1 MLEYRHALRPLTET
15 LVKRTTCLL
24 IAAAWFAAGP
34 ALAAHHETSLKDAY
48 ADAFRI
54 GAALNR
60 SQIMGEDEG
69 ALSLAA
75 KQFNSLT
82 AENVMKWER
91 IEPVEGQFDWTAAD
105 ALVAFAEAHGME
117 VAGHVLVWHQQT
129 PDWVFQGADGQPASR
144 ELLLERMRNHIAAVV
159 GRYKGRV
166 HAWEAVNEALNEDGT
181 LRKTP
186 WLEIIG
192 EDYLQKA
199 FEYARAADP
208 DAHLYYNDYG
218 LHRPEKRAGAVRLVK
233 ALQDAGVRVDGVGIQ
248 GHFGLDNPRDL
259 QDFEDS
265 ITAFAALG
273 SQVHIT
279 ELDVSVLPFPAQ
291 QDWGADLDVDLEL
304 DAKYN
309 PFADGLP
316 AEVEQQQFDQYTGL
330 FRSMLAHRDV
340 IGRVTCW
347 GLADGASGTNGG
359 RMRGRTDDPLL
370 VDRERRP

>member
-1 MLEYRHALRPLTET
+1 M
-15 LVKRTTCLL
+15 KRTTQML
-24 IAAAWFAAGP
+24 IAALALLAGP
-34 ALAAHHETSLKDAY
+34 VFAAHHEAALKDAY

-54 GAALNR
+54 GVALNR
-60 SQIMGEDEG
+60 AQIMGQDAG

-75 KQFNSLT
+75 RQFDSLT

-129 PDWVFQGADGQPASR
+129 PDWVFQDADGKPASR
-144 ELLLERMRNHIAAVV
+144 ELLLERMRTHIQAVV

-181 LRKTP
+181 LRRTP

-199 FEYARAADP
+199 FEYAHAADP
-208 DAHLYYNDYG
+208 AAQLYYNDYG
-218 LHRPEKRAGAVRLVK
+218 LHRPEKRAGAVRVVE
-233 ALQDAGVRVDGVGIQ
+233 ALQEAGVRVDAVGIQ
-248 GHFGLDNPRDL
+248 GHYGLDNPRDL
-259 QDFEDS
+259 RDFEDS
-265 ITAFAALG
+265 VTAFAALG
-273 SQVHIT
+273 VKVLIT

-309 PFADGLP
+309 PYADGLP
-316 AEVEQQQFDQYTGL
+316 AAVEQQQIEQYTGL
-330 FRSMLAHRDV
+330 FRIMLKHREV
-340 IGRVTCW
+340 IDRVTFW
-347 GLADGASGTNGG
+347 GLSDRDSWKNDWP
-359 RMRGRTDDPLL
+359 MRGRTDYPLL
-370 VDRERRP
+370 FDRERRPKPVHRAITGLTAGD